1 MWQNIFDRHL
11 VGKMVF
17 NSHLTNLFYF
27 IHFLQ
32 PWEQSILRRFTHTTC
47 DKNCT
52 ALKFEIENIYTKKG
66 ISIHLQDRMRFNI
79 ISIQKCI
86 ENDGGREYLFS
97 PKILSNFVW
106 SFDKLKNWCNKAIC
120 LTFTFFIMLFPINS
134 EEILISFQYFLY

>member
-1 MWQNIFDRHL
+1 MNQVYFWGYTLILIHFIANSRKFCSMKWVKTLWQNIFDRL
-11 VGKMVF
+11 WWVKWSLT

-86 ENDGGREYLFS
+86 ERMEGGHICFHQKICRILFE
-97 PKILSNFVW
+97 V
-106 SFDKLKNWCNKAIC
+106 
-120 LTFTFFIMLFPINS
+120 
-134 EEILISFQYFLY
+134 LIS